1 MRCRTCQTTSSLE
14 RGSGRGNQCSL
25 SSSLLHLSIEPLF
38 EDGGTL
44 VYGGPGGLP
53 RAESS
58 HPLARLM
65 EALFGLPAERLLP
78 GHTPAQLVRCL
89 GLGNGAMLPPV
100 SARITAAVSAA
111 MPGIVCN
118 SNLPST

>member
-1 MRCRTCQTTSSLE
+1 M
-14 RGSGRGNQCSL
+14 
-25 SSSLLHLSIEPLF
+25 EPRWCTVAQA
-38 EDGGTL
+38 DCT
-44 VYGGPGGLP
+44 

-58 HPLARLM
+58 HLLARLM
-65 EALFGLPAERLLP
+65 EALFCLPADRLLP

-89 GLGNGAMLPPV
+89 GVGNCAMLPPV

-118 SNLPST
+118 SSYSRSKGWSFCKVLWLSSGGWVSQH